1 MLPSLGPLWR
11 FARRVDDLFALQ
23 RKTEDAFEAV
33 ERRLREL
40 EERVARL
47 DSEQARL
54 VTEARSAATAAGT
67 MVAGAVI
74 SEAVTRLTRLEDRV
88 NQVEHKSLPP
98 PLQTDE

>member
-1 MLPSLGPLWR
+1 MLSSLGALCQ

-23 RKTEDAFEAV
+23 RKTEDALEAV

-47 DSEQARL
+47 ESEQARL

-74 SEAVTRLTRLEDRV
+74 SEAVTRLTRLEGRV
-88 NQVEHKSLPP
+88 DEMEQKPLLPP
-98 PLQTDE
+98 PE